1 MIVRTSILGS
11 IIVNILLVLGLV
23 ILTGEMQ
30 ERGQT
35 YNLLATRVA
44 AGLLCVAA
52 VVLLIPVRFLSLSW
66 VFYSQLTRL
75 A

>member
-23 ILTGEMQ
+23 VLTGEMQ

-35 YNLLATRVA
+35 YNLLATQVA
-44 AGLLCVAA
+44 AGLLCLAA
-52 VVLLIPVRFLSLSW
+52 VILLVPVRSE
-66 VFYSQLTRL
+66 VCPGVYSQLTRL